1 MALGL
6 DVVVLDDDPQ
16 VCEVLSAMVA
26 AFYTQ
31 GQVHGFSDYLEARTF
46 CFQRGETPA
55 IFLLDAFLGIYT
67 AFDFIEALAVHYP
80 MAAEDTVIITGR
92 ASDQVVERCL
102 ALGVNHL
109 LEKPIKPHAL
119 QLAIRSIASKYLR
132 FAPRLS
138 QDQAFAKQVGLLHD
152 DDKA

>member
-6 DVVVLDDDPQ
+6 DVIVLDDDPQ
-16 VCEVLSAMVA
+16 VREVLGAMVA
-26 AFYTQ
+26 TFYTQ
-31 GQVHGFSDYLEARTF
+31 GQVYGFSDYLEARTF

-55 IFLLDAFLGIYT
+55 IFLLDAFLGKYT
-67 AFDFIEALAVHYP
+67 AFDFIESMAVHYP
-80 MAAEDTVIITGR
+80 MAAEDTVIITGL

-109 LEKPIKPHAL
+109 LEKPIKPYAL
-119 QLAIRSIASKYLR
+119 QLAVRSIASKYLR

-138 QDQAFAKQVGLLHD
+138 QDRAFARQVGLLHQEN
-152 DDKA
+152 KA